1 MTVSMTAFARSE
13 AALEDCLMV
22 WEIRTVNHRYLD
34 INLKLPDEM
43 KQLDTQ
49 IRRLISGSL
58 NRGRVDAHLK
68 LEKNTRSAE
77 LLSIDHSLA
86 SDVASILQKIQND
99 NHGIREASSIDI
111 LRWPGVIQESRT
123 DLDDL
128 HKNSLDALQT
138 ALEDLVTDRKRE
150 GQRLGEIILDKV
162 GQCENIRSEFVANIP
177 EIQEKTRTK
186 WQKRVDEI
194 STNVDPE
201 RIAQEIALLL
211 TRSDVIEELD
221 RLETHLTETRKLL
234 NSKKP
239 KGRSLD
245 FLMQELNREAN
256 TLGSKSIDDR
266 MTNASIDLKVL
277 IDQMREQVQNI
288 E

>member
-13 AALEDCLMV
+13 ITLEDCLLV

-34 INLKLPDEM
+34 VNLKLPDEM
-43 KQLDTQ
+43 RQLDSRVRQ
-49 IRRLISGSL
+49 LVSGAL

-68 LEKNTRSAE
+68 LEKTTRSSE
-77 LLSIDHSLA
+77 SLSIDSTLA
-86 SDVASILQKIQND
+86 SGVAAILQKIQD
-99 NHGIREASSIDI
+99 DHPGIREASSIDI
-111 LRWPGVIQESRT
+111 LRWPGVIQESKS
-123 DLDDL
+123 DLKEL
-128 HKNSLDALQT
+128 HEKTLGALQV
-138 ALEDLVTDRKRE
+138 ALQDLVTDRKRE
-150 GQRLGEIILDKV
+150 GQRLGEIILEKV
-162 GQCENIRSEFVANIP
+162 NQCEIICSKFVTRIP
-177 EIQEKTRTK
+177 DIQEKTRTK
-186 WQKRVDEI
+186 WQKRIDEI
-194 STNVDPE
+194 TTNVDPE

-221 RLETHLTETRKLL
+221 RLETHLVETRKLL
-234 NSKKP
+234 NGNKP

>member
-13 AALEDCLMV
+13 AALEDCLLV

-43 KQLDTQ
+43 KLLDTRVRQ
-49 IRRLISGSL
+49 LISGAL
-58 NRGRVDAHLK
+58 NRGRVEAHLK
-68 LEKNTRSAE
+68 LEKTTHSSE
-77 LLSIDHSLA
+77 SLSIDHALA
-86 SDVASILQKIQND
+86 SGVAEILQQIQND
-99 NHGIREASSIDI
+99 NSGIREASSIDI
-111 LRWPGVIQESRT
+111 LRWPGVIQESKT
-123 DLDDL
+123 DLDKL
-128 HKNSLDALQT
+128 HDKTLTALQG

-150 GQRLGEIILDKV
+150 GQRLGEIILEKV
-162 GQCENIRSEFVANIP
+162 GQCEDIRSEFVTSIP
-177 EIQEKTRTK
+177 EIQEKTRAK
-186 WQKRVDEI
+186 WQKRIDEI
-194 STNVDPE
+194 TTNVDPE

-221 RLETHLTETRKLL
+221 RLETHLAETRKLL
-234 NSKKP
+234 NGSKP